1 MWSLL
6 SFIFF
11 ESHIPT
17 NMKTDR
23 AMDTLRIELRQ
34 AEARAAEAEVGRTEL
49 AAEME
54 GMEARL
60 RAAVASAAAAAAAA
74 AKPPSP
80 VPMVVVGGGLGGE
93 LKKLQA
99 ELRATKARL
108 DTAQTNQT
116 LLQRYIAVRR
126 LGSGA
131 GEGGESAVLLSMSKG
146 EGAEAVAA
154 AAGPGV
160 PVAAAAAAVH
170 EEKSGGLGMPTN

>member
-1 MWSLL
+1 
-6 SFIFF
+6 
-11 ESHIPT
+11 
-17 NMKTDR
+17 MKTDR

-74 AKPPSP
+74 AKPP